1 MPDSTNHKNNCT
13 NFTYDMCLAVGIW
26 VGELAD
32 TAPLCYHVSAFA
44 LDLTSPCSHTHTST
58 HSLIHTFIPLDMK
71 HVNKANPS
79 MLLAVQ
85 IKYFSSVSLLKPT
98 IN

>member
-1 MPDSTNHKNNCT
+1 MPDSTNHKNKCT

-32 TAPLCYHVSAFA
+32 TAPLWYHVSAFA
-44 LDLTSPCSHTHTST
+44 PHLTSPCSHMHTST
-58 HSLIHTFIPLDMK
+58 HSLVCTFISLDVK

-79 MLLAVQ
+79 VLLAVQ
-85 IKYFSSVSLLKPT
+85 INYFSSVSLLKPT